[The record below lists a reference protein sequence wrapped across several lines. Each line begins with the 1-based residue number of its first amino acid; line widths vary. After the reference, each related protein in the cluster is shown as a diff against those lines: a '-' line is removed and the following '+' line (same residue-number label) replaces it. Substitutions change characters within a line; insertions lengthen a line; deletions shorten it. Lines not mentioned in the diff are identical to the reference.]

1 MDLYPSYSQTIRN
14 KNKAPP
20 PSLPCSRMSSPVNHL
35 NINTPTQIHQLS
47 QASPHQNHASSSSTP
62 ILARQALDT
71 QSNILLCDPDGRGT
85 ERIGDVILA
94 VRELDIQADRIISIS
109 LGMLA
114 EASDS
119 EIIRRNTSFWLRA
132 HNGYHKFENVFYG
145 MKREMS
151 QLCTMDS

>member
-1 MDLYPSYSQTIRN
+1 MPP
-14 KNKAPP
+14 APVL
-20 PSLPCSRMSSPVNHL
+20 PSLQDKLLHECRIFKANM
-35 NINTPTQIHQLS
+35 
-47 QASPHQNHASSSSTP
+47 
-62 ILARQALDT
+62 DT

-94 VRELDIQADRIISIS
+94 VAELDIQADRIISIA

-119 EIIRRNTSFWLRA
+119 EIMRRNTSFWLRA

-151 QLCTMDS
+151 QLLWILKQRPE